1 MGAVIGQ
8 ITRPEA
14 IVAGLYQSGTLRM
27 VGRTVPLRPA
37 QSLSLAEVLTP
48 AGPDHPWPVSIAA
61 NRFGPG
67 RERVA
72 LTRVDPL
79 IVAEVSADAA
89 QQGGVWRRPLR
100 FVRHRPD
107 LHPSDLLELAD
118 NVRRAAGP

>member
-14 IVAGLYQSGTLRM
+14 IVAGLYRSGTLRM
-27 VGRTVPLRPA
+27 VGRSGPLRSA
-37 QSLSLAEVLTP
+37 QSLSLANVLTP
-48 AGPDHPWPVSIAA
+48 AGPDHPWPGSIAA

-67 RERVA
+67 REQVA
-72 LTRVDPL
+72 LTKVDPK

-89 QQGGVWRRPLR
+89 QHGGVWRHPLR

-107 LHPSDLLELAD
+107 LGPADLPELPDA
-118 NVRRAAGP
+118 